1 MLAPHFCSI
10 IRHSAWN
17 IAPRLLHLGEE
28 ALGELGV
35 RNVVY
40 LARSRIENA
49 QLIARQ
55 VKATNQCA
63 PPRAAPSGPA
73 PGASSCRAAVFLLC
87 VAKLGRVN
95 RGTMTWT

>member
-55 VKATNQCA
+55 VKAANQCV
-63 PPRAAPSGPA
+63 PAAALVEQATDSQPSQYN
-73 PGASSCRAAVFLLC
+73 
-87 VAKLGRVN
+87 VAEKCIIIVSMLAKAL
-95 RGTMTWT
+95 